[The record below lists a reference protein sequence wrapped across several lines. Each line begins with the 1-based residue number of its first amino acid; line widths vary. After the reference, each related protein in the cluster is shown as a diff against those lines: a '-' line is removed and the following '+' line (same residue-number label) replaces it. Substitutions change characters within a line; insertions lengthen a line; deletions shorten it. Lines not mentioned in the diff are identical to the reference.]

1 MKITTNIIVLLIV
14 AAFISACGVGKK
26 YNRAELDLPDN
37 YRTEVETTADTV
49 QMPWKT
55 FFKDPI
61 LIGLIEQALEKNN
74 TIGVAMKSVQ
84 QTELMYKQAKLQ
96 LLPTIDFTTGGNRS
110 WLSRNSLNGSLSEQ
124 FIGTTYMDDYNAGF
138 NLSWEID
145 IWRKAKM
152 QKEDALA
159 GYFSQKENLNA
170 LRTRIITEV
179 ASAYYQLIALDEQ
192 LLIAQRNADLSDST
206 LRMITLQYN
215 SAEVSSLALEQA
227 RAQKKTAE
235 LLIPLAK
242 QNSAVQ
248 ENALSVLCGTY
259 PTSIERAGSLAQA
272 IPEEVFPTGVP
283 ALLLSRRPD
292 VKMAEYAVMSAN
304 AKTGLA
310 KANMYP
316 SFSLSASLG
325 ANSFNFNNW
334 FNLPG
339 SLAKN
344 IGLNLMQPVFRRKSL
359 KTAYDIAVIEQEK
372 AVLQFKE
379 TVLVAVREVSDAL
392 VVLKYTDER
401 LILVDEKS
409 KALSKATNDA
419 VLLYKS
425 AMANYLEVV
434 TAQNNSLQN
443 ELEAVTI
450 KRDKLIA
457 LTTLYRALGGGTE

>member
-1 MKITTNIIVLLIV
+1 MKITSTTIVLLI
-14 AAFISACGVGKK
+14 ATAFISACGVGKK
-26 YNRAELDLPDN
+26 YSRAELDLPDN
-37 YRTEVETTADTV
+37 YNTSVETVSDTV
-49 QMPWKT
+49 QLPWRT
-55 FFKDPI
+55 FFKDPV

-74 TIGVAMKSVQ
+74 TIGVAMKGVQ

-96 LLPTIDFTTGGNRS
+96 FLPTLDFTTGANRS

-124 FIGTTYMDDYNAGF
+124 FIGTMYMDDYNAGF

-159 GYFSQKENLNA
+159 GYFAQQENFNA

-179 ASAYYQLIALDEQ
+179 ALAYYNLIALDEQ
-192 LLIAQRNADLSDST
+192 LLIAQRNTDLSDST

-227 RAQKKTAE
+227 AAQKKTAE

-242 QNSAVQ
+242 QNIAVQ
-248 ENALSVLCGTY
+248 ENALSILCGTY
-259 PTSIERAGSLAQA
+259 PTSIERAGSLTQA
-272 IPEEVFPTGVP
+272 MPEELFPTGVP
-283 ALLLSRRPD
+283 AWLLSRRPD

-325 ANSFNFNNW
+325 VNSFNFNNW

-344 IGLNLMQPVFRRKSL
+344 VGLNLLQPVFRRKSL
-359 KTAYDIAVIEQEK
+359 KTAYEIAVIEQEK
-372 AVLQFKE
+372 SVLQFKE
-379 TVLVAVREVSDAL
+379 AVLVAVREVSDAL

-401 LILVDEKS
+401 LVLVDEKTKS
-409 KALSKATNDA
+409 LNKASNDA
-419 VLLYKS
+419 ILLYQS
-425 AMANYLEVV
+425 AMANYLEVI
-434 TAQNNSLQN
+434 TAQNNLLQN
-443 ELEAVTI
+443 ELEAITI